1 MAALAERPN
10 HIKEM
15 FLTKDDNQAGIYAV
29 RFYIL
34 GKPWTVTIDDY
45 LPFTRENPWS
55 DPTLIFAMGD
65 RNMKM
70 NQTALW
76 GIIIEKAWAKVKGSY
91 SNSNIGFTQ
100 NGLRAFLGVPVFD
113 FKSIDI
119 NAD

>member
-55 DPTLIFAMGD
+55 DPKLHFGASLLKRLGQRLRDLTRTRIL
-65 RNMKM
+65 
-70 NQTALW
+70 
-76 GIIIEKAWAKVKGSY
+76 
-91 SNSNIGFTQ
+91 
-100 NGLRAFLGVPVFD
+100 GLLRMV
-113 FKSIDI
+113 
-119 NAD
+119 